1 MAQIDNMAISG
12 DIGKGAAPMLDL
24 NLDHLMAKVGILL
37 ISKEKAS
44 SNGIY
49 FTTIRL
55 MLTALG
61 KLTLKSFASCVR
73 QVKIPNQQQEM
84 EVITSKHFLKLTIK
98 DTLLVGHHRNLSTQ
112 CNKLLKVIAQA
123 TLGDSAHQTRFPTR
137 LVQFN
142 RLDFGFLAL
151 F

>member
-1 MAQIDNMAISG
+1 MAQIDNIAISG

-73 QVKIPNQQQEM
+73 QVDISNQ
-84 EVITSKHFLKLTIK
+84 
-98 DTLLVGHHRNLSTQ
+98 
-112 CNKLLKVIAQA
+112 
-123 TLGDSAHQTRFPTR
+123 
-137 LVQFN
+137 
-142 RLDFGFLAL
+142 
-151 F
+151 